1 MKMRVTFI
9 SIVTAALILVGLSI
23 IPSVT
28 GATSLKGDGAAPG
41 KESNSSPKG
50 EPVTKDEVVT
60 QYVGGCGGK
69 SPKDAACDKLKKDT
83 IEILKEDLH
92 TLGSSAN
99 RAYLPKI
106 LLMFRSD
113 EPELRIAAADAM
125 GMIGLQD
132 GDSALAAPLA
142 NDPVPDVRRAVVE
155 MIQRGKGPSLTL
167 LGRRTVSVRTGL
179 TPETPPDPV
188 KLAIPVAP
196 ESTYLFYS
204 SDTALGRV
212 SYVVKGMNEA
222 MAYFKGKAKR
232 GPLKLEEFQ
241 EKYRYQLDDEQ
252 RAREAVFE
260 EATKK
265 MELVKPDPANM
276 TAYTEYI
283 AKVQDVMANRTMA
296 MIADQYSPEIF
307 GSPTV
312 YVLEER
318 QIGQRTYPTRYVV
331 LYQDQALKRPGYRFS
346 WMTVTDDSIKVEQTA
361 SLMSEKEEQAR
372 KKEGAALQKQQD
384 ALEDLVK
391 KKGEQEKKQFK
402 KGQADLEKELGF

>member
-1 MKMRVTFI
+1 MKMSVIFI
-9 SIVTAALILVGLSI
+9 SIVTAVLLLAGLST
-23 IPSVT
+23 IPSLS

-41 KESNSSPKG
+41 KDSNSSTKT

-60 QYVGGCGGK
+60 QYVGECGAN
-69 SPKDAACDKLKKDT
+69 SSKDAACDKLKKDT
-83 IEILKEDLH
+83 VEILKEDLR

-99 RAYLPKI
+99 RAYIPKI
-106 LLMFRSD
+106 LPMFRSD

-132 GDSALAAPLA
+132 GDSALIAPLA
-142 NDPVPDVRRAVVE
+142 NDPVPDVRRAVAE
-155 MIQRGKGPSLTL
+155 MIQHGKGPSLTL
-167 LGRRTVSVRTGL
+167 LGQRTISVRTGL
-179 TPETPPDPV
+179 TPEIPPDPV

-196 ESTYLFYS
+196 ESTYLFYG
-204 SDTALGRV
+204 SDTALGRL
-212 SYVVKGMNEA
+212 SYVVKAMNEA
-222 MAYFKGKAKR
+222 TAYFKGKAKR
-232 GPLKLEEFQ
+232 GPFKLEEFQ

-260 EATKK
+260 EVTKK
-265 MELVKPDPANM
+265 LELVKPDPANM
-276 TAYTEYI
+276 TAYTEYL
-283 AKVQDVMANRTMA
+283 AKVQGAMTDRTMA
-296 MIADQYSPEIF
+296 MIVDQYSPDLF

-318 QIGQRTYPTRYVV
+318 QIGQRSYPTRYVV
-331 LYQDQALKRPGYRFS
+331 LYQDQALKRPGYRLS

-361 SLMSEKEEQAR
+361 SLTSEKEEQAR
-372 KKEGAALQKQQD
+372 KKEGAAQQKRQD